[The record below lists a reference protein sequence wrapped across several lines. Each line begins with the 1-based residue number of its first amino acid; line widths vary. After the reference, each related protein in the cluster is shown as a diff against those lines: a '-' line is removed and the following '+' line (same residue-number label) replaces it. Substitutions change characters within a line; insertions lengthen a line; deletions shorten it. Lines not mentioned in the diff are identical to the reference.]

1 MSEAQN
7 IHPEIKHA
15 IVEFSEIYKRLLAL
29 ENDPEYRKFVDTP
42 RKIVTTDDVIAHAK
56 KKRDYLNE
64 PVTTGFFMWKKTVMR
79 EGAPFSL
86 MALTFNKTPVTKNV
100 LATVHHDE

>member
-42 RKIVTTDDVIAHAK
+42 RKIVYIDEDHMSIVL
-56 KKRDYLNE
+56 DENE
-64 PVTTGFFMWKKTVMR
+64 KV
-79 EGAPFSL
+79 
-86 MALTFNKTPVTKNV
+86 
-100 LATVHHDE
+100 

>member
-1 MSEAQN
+1 M
-7 IHPEIKHA
+7 KM
-15 IVEFSEIYKRLLAL
+15 
-29 ENDPEYRKFVDTP
+29 
-42 RKIVTTDDVIAHAK
+42 K
-56 KKRDYLNE
+56 KSDYLNE
-64 PVTTGFFMWKKTVMR
+64 PVTMGFFMWKKTVMR